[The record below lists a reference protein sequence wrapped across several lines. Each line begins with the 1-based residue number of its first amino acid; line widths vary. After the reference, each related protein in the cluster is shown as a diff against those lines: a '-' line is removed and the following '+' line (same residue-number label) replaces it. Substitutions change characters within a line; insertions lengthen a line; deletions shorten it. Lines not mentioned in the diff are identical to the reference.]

1 MNTFR
6 KGVFLWKK
14 STREYNLLENQLEI
28 TYQQIFF
35 GEGVLPLTPPPPV
48 ATALF
53 GGWGQIAVDHN
64 M

>member
-28 TYQQIFF
+28 TYQHIFF
-35 GEGVLPLTPPPPV
+35 GEGVL
-48 ATALF
+48 
-53 GGWGQIAVDHN
+53 QIAVDHN